1 MSTKSN
7 FKLKKWYF
15 DGISEDGRALIC
27 YSAVMSWRMLSVQY
41 ASYLYLDGKG
51 QAHSESRY
59 RDAPLPAI
67 EGDIIRWEDTKLQIR
82 GEWRSAAPPVRTKLH
97 DSEEGYLDWHC
108 HQPAARCHIQLRNEP
123 PITGFGYAECL
134 EMTIPPWK
142 MGFSE
147 LRWGR
152 FAHPESP
159 VVWID
164 LRGEPNR
171 NWIFR
176 GQEMIRDGEATD
188 TTVRIPESD
197 TELIL
202 TGHTPIE
209 DKQKIMEV
217 VQSVIGWMPGF
228 DQFTPLHF
236 LKAQETKWRSRGT
249 LISPGQSEKT
259 GWVIHELV
267 KF

>member
-1 MSTKSN
+1 MSSKSN
-7 FKLKKWYF
+7 FNLKKWYF
-15 DGISEDGRALIC
+15 DGISDDGRALIC

-51 QAHSESRY
+51 QAHSESRF
-59 RDAPLPAI
+59 RDAPLPAVQG
-67 EGDIIRWEDTKLQIR
+67 ETIRWTDTKLRIS
-82 GEWRSAAPPVRTKLH
+82 GEWHAAAAPLRTKLH
-97 DSEEGYLDWHC
+97 DSEEGFLDWHC
-108 HQPAARCHIQLRNEP
+108 YQPAATCHIQLRDEA
-123 PITGFGYAECL
+123 PIAGYGYVECL

-142 MGFSE
+142 MGFHE

-152 FAHPESP
+152 FAHPENP

-171 NWIFR
+171 SWVFN
-176 GQEMIRDGEATD
+176 GQELTRNGEVTD
-188 TTVRIPESD
+188 HIVKIPASD
-197 TELIL
+197 TELVFS
-202 TGHTPIE
+202 GHTPIE

-236 LKAQETKWRSRGT
+236 LKAQETKWRSLGT
-249 LISPGQSEKT
+249 LKTPGQPETK

>member
-1 MSTKSN
+1 
-7 FKLKKWYF
+7 
-15 DGISEDGRALIC
+15 
-27 YSAVMSWRMLSVQY
+27 
-41 ASYLYLDGKG
+41 
-51 QAHSESRY
+51 
-59 RDAPLPAI
+59 
-67 EGDIIRWEDTKLQIR
+67 
-82 GEWRSAAPPVRTKLH
+82 
-97 DSEEGYLDWHC
+97 
-108 HQPAARCHIQLRNEP
+108 
-123 PITGFGYAECL
+123 
-134 EMTIPPWK
+134 MTIPPWK

-152 FAHPESP
+152 FAHPEFP

-171 NWIFR
+171 NWIFS
-176 GQEMIRDGEATD
+176 GQELTRNGEATD

-202 TGHTPIE
+202 AGHTPIE

-249 LISPGQSEKT
+249 LTTPGQPERS
-259 GWVIHELV
+259 GWVIHEIV

>member
-1 MSTKSN
+1 MSIKSN
-7 FKLKKWYF
+7 FNLKKWYF
-15 DGISEDGRALIC
+15 DGVSEDGRALIC

-41 ASYLYLDGKG
+41 ASYLYLDANG

-59 RDAPLPAI
+59 RDAPLPVTD
-67 EGDIIRWEDTKLQIR
+67 GDIIRWEDTKLHIK
-82 GEWRSAAPPVRTKLH
+82 GEWRSAAAPVRTKLH

-108 HQPAARCHIQLRNEP
+108 HQPAAHCHIQLRDEP
-123 PITGFGYAECL
+123 PVTGFGYVECL

-171 NWIFR
+171 NWIFS
-176 GQEMIRDGEATD
+176 GQELTRNGEATD

-197 TELIL
+197 TKLIFA
-202 TGHTPIE
+202 GHTPIE

-249 LISPGQSEKT
+249 LTTPGQPERS
-259 GWVIHELV
+259 GWVIHEIV